1 MFSAISMNW
10 KGQPLV
16 SYEVIVNLIGA
27 TTNKSG
33 LQILAEHSKKVYR
46 TKIGVSDEEM
56 ATLNILGHDFH
67 PEWNYVIRPRAT

>member
-1 MFSAISMNW
+1 
-10 KGQPLV
+10 
-16 SYEVIVNLIGA
+16 
-27 TTNKSG
+27 
-33 LQILAEHSKKVYR
+33 HSRTVYR